1 MASDL
6 RKRPG
11 AKAAPALAA
20 QASCHYPCCIT
31 WWGHIV
37 ANGKI
42 GIDRTGHTLP
52 CFRPKRSPT
61 LRPMLGPLI
70 SHHRL
75 FYTCAPRALLSHL
88 LLSTRCSASEKHT
101 HLVAGSQ
108 SPCAVLTVSKNV
120 YLHPL
125 TFSHLHA
132 DSHPIPSHQLAKEI
146 IPPTDPVCEQ
156 HMHVYS
162 PYSYILRLE
171 SHPHQSLSASVGT
184 GSPRHPPYP
193 RKAAA
198 FRD

>member
-1 MASDL
+1 MAGDL

-70 SHHRL
+70 SPPCPPLHQPPSFLYMCPSCPLEPFIIIHSL
-75 FYTCAPRALLSHL
+75 FGIRKTYAP
-88 LLSTRCSASEKHT
+88 
-101 HLVAGSQ
+101 GSWK
-108 SPCAVLTVSKNV
+108 P
-120 YLHPL
+120 
-125 TFSHLHA
+125 
-132 DSHPIPSHQLAKEI
+132 E
-146 IPPTDPVCEQ
+146 PVCGTNCFEKCI
-156 HMHVYS
+156 S
-162 PYSYILRLE
+162 PSSHIFSPPCRFPSYPIT
-171 SHPHQSLSASVGT
+171 PT
-184 GSPRHPPYP
+184 C
-193 RKAAA
+193 
-198 FRD
+198 